1 MKTEG
6 KEAFRPVAAPS
17 EIDISIH
24 LIDGI
29 NDYIAAAQNRLPWHH
44 LLKATCGQLST
55 NSVVPVK
62 YKANGVDSL
71 QHQFHDVRVHC
82 EESQLVLQLLMDR
95 L

>member
-29 NDYIAAAQNRLPWHH
+29 NDYVTAAQNRLPWHH
-44 LLKATCGQLST
+44 FSRQH
-55 NSVVPVK
+55 VVSFPPTP
-62 YKANGVDSL
+62 
-71 QHQFHDVRVHC
+71 
-82 EESQLVLQLLMDR
+82 
-95 L
+95 